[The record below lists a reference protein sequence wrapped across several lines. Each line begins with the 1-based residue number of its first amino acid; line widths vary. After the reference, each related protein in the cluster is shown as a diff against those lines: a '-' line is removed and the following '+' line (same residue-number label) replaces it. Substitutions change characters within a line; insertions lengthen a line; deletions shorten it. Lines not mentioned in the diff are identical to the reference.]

1 MVGGAGVCDGES
13 RDRMTHPCVALALY
27 ELIGQGLLVN
37 DQLWLFVLQHAL
49 RAREEIMEVLLIV
62 LTVIAAGAALV
73 YFMGSPKGM
82 QFVHKKSVSTIL
94 SDVTARQSV
103 APQAPLD
110 EIYYSLAEERNNK
123 SKWLAD
129 FNYLYVLRD
138 AGCFDPRTAP
148 QPEQFAELM
157 ASVEE
162 KIRLHASGVA
172 K

>member
-1 MVGGAGVCDGES
+1 
-13 RDRMTHPCVALALY
+13 
-27 ELIGQGLLVN
+27 
-37 DQLWLFVLQHAL
+37 
-49 RAREEIMEVLLIV
+49 MEVFFVV
-62 LTVIAAGAALV
+62 LAIIAAGAALV
-73 YFMGSPKGM
+73 YFLNSSMGM
-82 QFVHKKSVSTIL
+82 QLVHKKTVSTIL
-94 SDVTARQSV
+94 NDVTAIQRS
-103 APQAPLD
+103 APQTPLH
-110 EIYYSLAEERNNK
+110 EIYYSLAEERTNK

-129 FNYLYVLRD
+129 FNYLYLLRD

>member
-1 MVGGAGVCDGES
+1 
-13 RDRMTHPCVALALY
+13 
-27 ELIGQGLLVN
+27 
-37 DQLWLFVLQHAL
+37 
-49 RAREEIMEVLLIV
+49 MEVLFIILA
-62 LTVIAAGAALV
+62 VIAAGAALV
-73 YFMGSPKGM
+73 FFIGSPMGM
-82 QFVHKKSVSTIL
+82 QLVHNKSVSTIL
-94 SDVTARQSV
+94 NCVKAKQSE

-123 SKWLAD
+123 SKWLAE

-148 QPEQFAELM
+148 QPERFAELM

>member
-1 MVGGAGVCDGES
+1 
-13 RDRMTHPCVALALY
+13 
-27 ELIGQGLLVN
+27 
-37 DQLWLFVLQHAL
+37 
-49 RAREEIMEVLLIV
+49 MEVLFIV
-62 LTVIAAGAALV
+62 LAVIAAGAALV
-73 YFMGSPKGM
+73 FFINSPMGM
-82 QFVHKKSVSTIL
+82 QLIHKKSASTIL
-94 SDVTARQSV
+94 NCVTAIQSS
-103 APQAPLD
+103 APQTPLH
-110 EIYYSLAEERNNK
+110 EIYYSLAEERNQK

-129 FNYLYVLRD
+129 FNYLYLLRD